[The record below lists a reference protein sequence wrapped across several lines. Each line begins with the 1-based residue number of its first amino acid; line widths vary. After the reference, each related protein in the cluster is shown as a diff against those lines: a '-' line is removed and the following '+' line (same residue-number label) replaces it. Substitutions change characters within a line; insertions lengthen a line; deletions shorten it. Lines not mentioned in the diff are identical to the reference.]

1 MKLRKSSATQ
11 GHSLAV
17 VGVAFLVGGLAACS
31 NSVQG
36 SGRAPGAG
44 NGNNSANSGGSG
56 SMLGNGT
63 GANGSTSPSTGGG
76 GTVVNPPVS
85 LPAAG
90 ALGPIALRR
99 LTTPEYEKT
108 VQHLL
113 SVPEGTAMTFLPDE
127 QSSGFKNMAA
137 ALRVPQAVAEQYAR
151 AAKTLAAGVAAKAT
165 TLAPCADSGAEAACA
180 DTFIRSFGQK
190 AYRRPLTTEE
200 VGVYAK
206 LFSDERARATY
217 ADGISIIAE
226 TMLQSPHF
234 LYKTEIGVGSGVDR
248 QLTQYEL
255 ASQLSYLITGDMPDD
270 QLFAAAGANKLGTGA
285 EREAE
290 LRRLLPTGTPWL
302 RGFVLDW
309 LGISKSVEAT
319 KDATLF
325 PTYDTGLHTAIVEE
339 SHRFVDSIF
348 TEAGGSVVTLF
359 NANWTYADS
368 TMASHYGVSGGPT
381 GTNWAKVTLPGERM
395 GILTQ
400 PAFLTAHSKINDSFP
415 ITRGKILRTRV
426 MCAAMPPPPAG
437 LKIDP
442 VAPPSATAT
451 TRERIT
457 AHSTNPVCASCHTLI
472 DPLGFG
478 LENYDAVGAYRA
490 VESGKAVD
498 SSGEVKQI
506 DAEVDGPFANGIE
519 LVQRISGSQVLK
531 NCVSRE
537 AFRWGTGRLS
547 LDPVTD
553 PASPDYPK
561 YLRDKS
567 IIDGMMTKMV
577 GANADMRELLTA
589 LVSNDAYAFRSD
601 K

>member
-11 GHSLAV
+11 GHSLAL
-17 VGVAFLVGGLAACS
+17 VGVALLVGGLAACS

-36 SGRAPGAG
+36 SGRPHNTG
-44 NGNNSANSGGSG
+44 NAANAANSGGAG
-56 SMLGNGT
+56 NIIGNGT
-63 GANGSTSPSTGGG
+63 GATAATSPGSGGNG
-76 GTVVNPPVS
+76 VVVS
-85 LPAAG
+85 LPSG
-90 ALGPIALRR
+90 GPLGPIAIRR

-113 SVPEGTAMTFLPDE
+113 SVPEGTATTFLPDE

-151 AAKTLAAGVAAKAT
+151 AAKTLASGVAAKAT
-165 TLAPCADSGAEAACA
+165 TLAPCADSGAEPACA

-190 AYRRPLTTEE
+190 AYRRPLTTGE

-206 LFSDERARATY
+206 LFTDERARATY
-217 ADGISIIAE
+217 ADGISIIVE

-234 LYKTEIGVGSGVDR
+234 LYKTEIGVGNGVDR

-255 ASQLSYLITGDMPDD
+255 ASQISYLVTGDMPDD
-270 QLFAAAGANKLGTGA
+270 QLFSAAAANKLGTGA

-290 LRRLLPTGTPWL
+290 LRRLLPVGTPWL

-309 LGISKSVEAT
+309 LGISKAVEAT
-319 KDATLF
+319 KDTTLF
-325 PTYDTGLHTAIVEE
+325 PTYDTGLHAAIVEE

-359 NANWTYADS
+359 NANWTYADA
-368 TMASHYGVSGGPT
+368 TMASHYGVSGGPS
-381 GTNWAKVTLPGERM
+381 GTDWAKVTLPGQRM

-400 PAFLTAHSKINDSFP
+400 AAFLTAHSKINDSFP

-478 LENYDAVGAYRA
+478 LENYDAVGAYRD
-490 VESGKAVD
+490 VESGKPVD

-547 LDPVTD
+547 LDPVMD
-553 PASPDYPK
+553 PTSPDYPK

-577 GANADMRELLTA
+577 GANADMRELLTS
-589 LVSNDAYAFRSD
+589 LVANDAYAFRSD